1 MVTATSDLAVMR
13 FHGHSDKW
21 TSRNIY
27 EKFGYEYSEKELKGW
42 VPKLERL
49 SREAA
54 KVHVLMNN
62 CRDDF
67 AQRNAAEL
75 RAMLDV

>member
-1 MVTATSDLAVMR
+1 
-13 FHGHSDKW
+13 
-21 TSRNIY
+21 
-27 EKFGYEYSEKELKGW
+27 

-54 KVHVLMNN
+54 TVHVLMNN

>member
-1 MVTATSDLAVMR
+1 MPLHLIKLAV
-13 FHGHSDKW
+13 GCESV
-21 TSRNIY
+21 
-27 EKFGYEYSEKELKGW
+27 KELKGW